1 MPDGTLDDQ
10 QFAAN
15 WYPDPLGRYDH
26 RWYDGAQWTD
36 QVAVDGRQL
45 TDPEGVRPTVV
56 PTTGAAPDRIKDQVQ
71 RQARIAPGSAPAGGG
86 TLLDEPV
93 LVVNQKAKLLELT
106 NEYAVYDQNG
116 RQIGAVR
123 QVGQSALR
131 KAARLVFDVDQF
143 LTHNLEVVDPGGRT
157 LLRLTRP
164 AKIFKSTVVVTDA
177 AGDEVGRIVQR
188 NVFGKIR
195 FDLTADGET
204 VGGLNAE
211 NWRAWD
217 FHVVDHTGGEIA
229 RVKKTWEGLAK
240 TLFTTADNYVVRIH
254 RPLADPLRS
263 LVLAAALAIDTALKQ
278 DSRGLN

>member
-1 MPDGTLDDQ
+1 MQDGQ

-36 QVAVDGRQL
+36 QVSSGGTQL
-45 TDPEGVRPTVV
+45 TDPEGTRPTAV
-56 PTTGAAPDRIKDQVQ
+56 PTAGTRPDKVRDQVQ
-71 RQARIAPGSAPAGGG
+71 RQAGIAPGSAGIGSG
-86 TLLDEPV
+86 TLFDEPV

-106 NEYAVYDQNG
+106 NEYGVYDQQG

-123 QVGQSALR
+123 QVGQSTLR
-131 KAARLVFDVDQF
+131 KAARLLFDVDQF
-143 LTHNLEVVDPGGRT
+143 LTHHLEIVDPAGRT

-164 AKIFKSTVVVTDA
+164 AKVFKSTVVVTDA
-177 AGDEVGRIVQR
+177 AGTELGRIVQR

-195 FDLTADGET
+195 FDLEADGQT

-217 FHVVDHTGGEIA
+217 FHIVDHTGGEIA

-254 RPLADPLRS
+254 RPLADPLRA
-263 LVLAAALAIDTALKQ
+263 LVVAAALAIDTALKQ